1 MNSKINA
8 SIVGFAIGEAFG
20 LPLNYERKE
29 KLINKPVTKMIKCEN
44 LNIPIG
50 TWSSGTSTI
59 LATIDAIITKE
70 KVDYNK
76 IADNLLLW
84 YKIAL
89 PFFCLLSLCPH
100 PLLKEGQIMS
110 FFGKSYVAII
120 V

>member
-8 SIVGFAIGEAFG
+8 STVGFAIGEAFG

-59 LATIDAIITKE
+59 LATIDAIITKG

-84 YKIAL
+84 YKTAKYTATNNLIDIDFTSKHAL
-89 PFFCLLSLCPH
+89 NKYLKTRLMLLN
-100 PLLKEGQIMS
+100 
-110 FFGKSYVAII
+110 
-120 V
+120 